1 MAIEA
6 PEGPAHIGLF
16 IQRSVSVCLYWAGA
30 EERLGGEKNTLW
42 LRSGWKGGGLTAMY
56 KSWAGELFGKNKT
69 KHKLDQKSCVK
80 THIHTLLHHFES
92 T

>member
-30 EERLGGEKNTLW
+30 EERLGGEKKYIMVSKWMKRRRTNC
-42 LRSGWKGGGLTAMY
+42 Y
-56 KSWAGELFGKNKT
+56 
-69 KHKLDQKSCVK
+69 V
-80 THIHTLLHHFES
+80 
-92 T
+92 